1 MTISTDV
8 GKVFD
13 KIQHWFMIKKKKKKL
28 LPRYRGNISQHNRSD
43 LWQTHNQHN
52 TLIHNTAK
60 AFLLN
65 SGTRFSHLSFLFNIE
80 LEVFSTIIRQEK
92 EINGTQIGREE
103 VKLSLYANNMI
114 FYTEKPKEF
123 SQKLLD
129 LINKFSKIAWHKINI
144 QKSAAFLYTN
154 NEISKRESKEKSHL
168 KSSQNM

>member
-1 MTISTDV
+1 M
-8 GKVFD
+8 
-13 KIQHWFMIKKKKKKL
+13 
-28 LPRYRGNISQHNRSD
+28 PRYRGNISQHNKSD

-52 TLIHNTAK
+52 TQKWKAK

-65 SGTRFSHLSFLFNIE
+65 SGTRFPHLSFLFNIE

-168 KSSQNM
+168 KSSQKYVGINLTKDMMTHTEIYKALIK